1 MATLLEQAGAHIK
14 AGDTEKAKH
23 LLVEVIKQNPRDEN
37 AWLWMSRCVSN
48 VEQKKDC
55 FERVLVINPQ
65 NLYAIEGLNRL
76 NNSVPNN
83 SASKVKVNQQ
93 QPALG
98 GVTASAQPQ
107 PARPRVPTLNMQ
119 ATVNQMKGEAVEE
132 KSAPRMGSTRTMPS
146 KSASWLRYW
155 PIGLVGF
162 LCLGVF
168 LVAGIV
174 ALMQGLIL
182 YAVPD
187 STEAPIPSN
196 APEEI
201 TDDKSIVMRLV
212 PAGPFTMGGSA
223 AVAYAACQKFYNEFS
238 DTYCQ
243 YNSFTDEEPVHTVNL
258 ESFYMDKYEVSNAA
272 WRECVSSGTCQPPD
286 NTTSDTRSSYYGDS
300 KYDNYPVI
308 YVNWNQAVTYCEWR
322 GARLPTEAEWEKAA
336 RGTDG
341 RTYPWGEGIDGNRA
355 NYWEGNWEDN
365 CCVEDTTAVGSY
377 ASDASPYGQFDM
389 AGNVMEWVADWYSN
403 TFYQSS
409 PSSNPLGP
417 DSSQYSGIG
426 DSRRVVRGG
435 SWLSGDYDV
444 HSSNRLSMIPVFT
457 RSDLGLRCVRS
468 TSP

>member
-1 MATLLEQAGAHIK
+1 MATLLEQAVAYIK
-14 AGDTEKAKH
+14 AGDTEKAKP

-83 SASKVKVNQQ
+83 SVPKVKVNQQ

-98 GVTASAQPQ
+98 GMTASAQPQ
-107 PARPRVPTLNMQ
+107 PVRPHVPTLNRQ

-132 KSAPRMGSTRTMPS
+132 KPVPHMRFTQTMPA
-146 KSASWLRYW
+146 KSSGWIRYW
-155 PIGLVGF
+155 PIGMVGV
-162 LCLGVF
+162 LCLCML
-168 LVAGIV
+168 LVAGVV
-174 ALMQGLIL
+174 ALMQGFNL

-196 APEEI
+196 APDEI
-201 TDDKSIVMRLV
+201 TDSKGVVMRLV
-212 PAGPFTMGGSA
+212 PAGEFTMGGSA
-223 AVAYAACQKFYNEFS
+223 AVAYAACQKFYLEAA
-238 DTYCQ
+238 DTFCQ
-243 YNSFTDEEPVHTVNL
+243 KNDFTDEEPVHTVYL

-272 WRECVSSGTCQPPD
+272 YRVCVNSGACQPPKYTKS
-286 NTTSDTRSSYYGDS
+286 NTRSSYYGDS
-300 KYDNYPVI
+300 QYDNYPVI
-308 YVNWNQAVTYCEWR
+308 YVDWNKAVTYCEWR

-341 RTYPWGEGIDGNRA
+341 RTYPWGEGIDRNRA

-377 ASDASPYGQFDM
+377 ASDASPYGLFDM

-444 HSSNRLSMIPVFT
+444 HSSNRLSMIPLFSQST
-457 RSDLGLRCVRS
+457 LGFRCARS